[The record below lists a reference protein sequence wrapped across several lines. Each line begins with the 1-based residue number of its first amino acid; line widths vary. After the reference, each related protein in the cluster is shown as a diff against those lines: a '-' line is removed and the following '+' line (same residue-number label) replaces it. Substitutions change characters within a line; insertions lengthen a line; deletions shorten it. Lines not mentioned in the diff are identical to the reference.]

1 MEDEERY
8 SRFLASELTHIGAM
22 TLCKLTREAD
32 NRNFLLLGGF

>member
-1 MEDEERY
+1 MEDEKRY

-22 TLCKLTREAD
+22 TLCKLTRQAD